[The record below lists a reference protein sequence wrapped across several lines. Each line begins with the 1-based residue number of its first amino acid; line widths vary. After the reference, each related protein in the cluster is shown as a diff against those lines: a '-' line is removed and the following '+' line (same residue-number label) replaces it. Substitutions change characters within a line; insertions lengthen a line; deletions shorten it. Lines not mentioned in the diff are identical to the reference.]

1 MNTRRLSIAV
11 MAAVAGMAGV
21 HTTVLAQAAAQPAAQ
36 STTQTPAQ
44 PAANAALEEIT
55 VTAARRVQDLQEVP
69 VSIVAIT
76 GENLQVR
83 GIDNLEE
90 VSQGVPNV
98 VITGGG
104 GGTGGTSFRMRGIP
118 NVGTYIDN
126 VWQVG
131 TAGFLNQE
139 FVDIDRIEVLRGPRV
154 RCSVAIPPAVPS
166 ASGPS
171 GLVMKLPGH

>member
-1 MNTRRLSIAV
+1 MKTRRLSIAV

-90 VSQGVPNV
+90 VS
-98 VITGGG
+98 
-104 GGTGGTSFRMRGIP
+104 
-118 NVGTYIDN
+118 
-126 VWQVG
+126 
-131 TAGFLNQE
+131 
-139 FVDIDRIEVLRGPRV
+139 
-154 RCSVAIPPAVPS
+154 
-166 ASGPS
+166 
-171 GLVMKLPGH
+171 